1 MTLKEVI
8 NQIRQIVDKALLD
21 LEYEKIE
28 YDISEPPKTEFGDLT
43 TNIAFLLS
51 KRIHK
56 KPNEIAKELVS
67 NSINFQLKNIGKDSL
82 ILNANAHIS
91 GHINFNINY
100 AIFNKF
106 LLKLVNQKDLL
117 LPPSGPNK
125 QIVIEHTSVNPNKAL
140 HIGHLRNVIIG
151 DSLYR
156 LFKLT
161 NHKTIVLNYIDD
173 SGVQVADLIVA
184 FKFAGF
190 SPDNVEENFKF
201 DQYCGEI
208 YVRMNELY
216 KTNLELIEKRK
227 LVIKEIEQG
236 NTELAQF
243 THYIVEKIVK
253 QQLESCW
260 RIKSRYDLLVIE
272 SQILLSKLWEKTF
285 NLLKEKNIIYYSPKG
300 KNMNCWVLRDE
311 HNEEK
316 VIIRSDGT
324 ATYIAKDISFAVW
337 KLNLINDPFT
347 YNKFS
352 LQWDKSILWK
362 TMLKSENIDNFIQQQ
377 KQIDLFYMEDRPN
390 KVITVID
397 SRQARLQKIIST
409 VLSYIDQ
416 NINNRY
422 KYLGYETVALSP
434 NSVKDIGVELDKTTK
449 KIIHMSGR
457 KGIFINADTILD
469 KLHKKACYE
478 VKKRNPDFDDTSVSE
493 IAEGIAVSAIRYNLL
508 RQDIDKMITFD
519 MEEALNLE
527 GDTSLYL
534 QYSFARAM
542 RILEKGNGSLEEFIN
557 GKSANIRCDLLNH
570 TIERDLIKEISK
582 FNIIIEEALNSLN
595 PKIITKYA
603 NRISTKF
610 NAFYETLPVLG
621 AELNLKVSRLMLV
634 KVFVNVLANLFNILG
649 IESFS
654 RI

>member
-1 MTLKEVI
+1 MTLQEVI

-21 LEYEKIE
+21 LKYEKLE
-28 YDISEPPKTEFGDLT
+28 YDVSEPPKKEFGDLT
-43 TNIAFLLS
+43 TNIAFLIS

-56 KPNEIAKELVS
+56 NPNEIATELVD
-67 NSINFQLKNIGKDSL
+67 NSINLQLKNMSKDSL

-100 AIFNKF
+100 VTFNRF
-106 LLKLVNQKDLL
+106 LLKWVNQNDLL
-117 LPPSGPNK
+117 LPPNGPNK

-151 DSLYR
+151 DTLYR
-156 LFKLT
+156 LFKFT

-190 SPDNVEENFKF
+190 SPENIEENIKF
-201 DQYCGEI
+201 DQYCGDV
-208 YVRMNELY
+208 YVRMNEIY

-227 LVIKEIEQG
+227 LVIREIEEG

-260 RIKSRYDLLVIE
+260 RIKSRYDLLVME

-285 NLLKEKNIIYYSPKG
+285 NLLKEKNIIYYSSNG
-300 KNMNCWVLRDE
+300 KNINCWVLRDE
-311 HNEEK
+311 NNEEK
-316 VIIRSDGT
+316 VLIRSDGT
-324 ATYIAKDISFAVW
+324 ATYVAKDISFAVW
-337 KLNLINDPFT
+337 KLNLINDPFI
-347 YNKFS
+347 YNEFS

-362 TMLKSENIDNFIQQQ
+362 TMLKSENTADSFLQQ
-377 KQIDLFYMEDRPN
+377 IAFFFMENPPS

-397 SRQARLQKIIST
+397 SRQERLQKIISI
-409 VLSYIDQ
+409 VLSNIATE
-416 NINNRY
+416 INNRY
-422 KYLGYETVALSP
+422 IYLGYETVALSP
-434 NSVKDIGVELDKTTK
+434 KSVQDIGVELDNINK

-469 KLHKKACYE
+469 KLHRKACYE
-478 VKKRNPDFDDTSVSE
+478 VKKRNPSLDDTTIDE

-534 QYSFARAM
+534 QYSLARAM
-542 RILEKGNGSLEEFIN
+542 RILEKGDCSLEELIKETN
-557 GKSANIRCDLLNH
+557 ASLRCDLLNN

-582 FNIIIEEALNSLN
+582 FNIIIEESLNTLN
-595 PKIITKYA
+595 PKLITKYA

-610 NAFYETLPVLG
+610 NSYYENVPVLG
-621 AELNLKVSRLMLV
+621 ADRILKVSRLMLV
-634 KVFVNVLANLFNILG
+634 KVFVNVLTNLFQILG

>member
-8 NQIRQIVDKALLD
+8 DQIRQIVDKALFD
-21 LEYEKIE
+21 LEFEKLD

-51 KRIHK
+51 KRLNK
-56 KPNEIAKELVS
+56 KPNEIAKELVY
-67 NSINFQLKNIGKDSL
+67 NSINLQLKSIGKNSL

-91 GHINFNINY
+91 GHINFYINY
-100 AIFNKF
+100 VTFNKF
-106 LLKLVNQKDLL
+106 LLQWVNENDLL
-117 LPPSGPNK
+117 KSTNGFNK
-125 QIVIEHTSVNPNKAL
+125 KIVIEHTSVNPNKAL

-161 NHKTIVLNYIDD
+161 NQSPFVLNYIDD

-190 SPDNVEENFKF
+190 SPEDIGNDIKF
-201 DQYCGEI
+201 DQYCGEV

-236 NTELAQF
+236 NNEIAQF
-243 THYIVEKIVK
+243 THFIVEKIVE

-272 SQILLSKLWEKTF
+272 SQILLSKLWEQTF
-285 NLLKEKNIIYYSPKG
+285 NLLKEKNIIYYSTKG
-300 KNMNCWVLRDE
+300 KNLNCWVLRDE

-337 KLNLINDPFT
+337 KLNLVNDPFI

-362 TMLKSENIDNFIQQQ
+362 TMLKSENTNDSSFQQT
-377 KQIDLFYMEDRPN
+377 DFLFKEKRPD
-390 KVITVID
+390 KLITVID
-397 SRQARLQKIIST
+397 SRQARLQKIIGV
-409 VLSYIDQ
+409 VLNNIET
-416 NINNRY
+416 NINKKY
-422 KYLGYETVALSP
+422 IYLGYETVALSP
-434 NSVKDIGVELDKTTK
+434 KSVQDIGVELNNINK

-457 KGIFINADTILD
+457 KGIFINADTILN
-469 KLHKKACYE
+469 KLHKKAYYE
-478 VKKRNPDFDDTSVSE
+478 VKKRNPTLDENTISG

-508 RQDIDKMITFD
+508 RQDVDKMITFD
-519 MEEALNLE
+519 IEESLNLE

-542 RILEKGNGSLEEFIN
+542 RIIEKSNDSIEGFIN
-557 GKSANIRCDLLNH
+557 GKNAKIRCDLLNQ
-570 TIERDLIKEISK
+570 TIESDLIKEISK
-582 FNIIIEEALNSLN
+582 LNIIIEESINTLN

-610 NAFYETLPVLG
+610 NSFYENIPVLSS
-621 AELNLKVSRLMLV
+621 EQIYKESRLILV
-634 KVFVNVLANLFNILG
+634 KVFVKVLANLFKILG

>member
-8 NQIRQIVDKALLD
+8 NQIRQIVNKALLD

-28 YDISEPPKTEFGDLT
+28 YDVSEPPKTEFGDLT

-67 NSINFQLKNIGKDSL
+67 NSINFQLKNLGKDSL

-100 AIFNKF
+100 AILNKF
-106 LLKLVNQKDLL
+106 LLKLVKQKDLL
-117 LPPSGPNK
+117 LPPSGLNK

-173 SGVQVADLIVA
+173 SGVQIADLIVA

-190 SPDNVEENFKF
+190 SENVQANIKF

-236 NTELAQF
+236 NTELALF
-243 THYIVEKIVK
+243 TQYIVEKIVK
-253 QQLESCW
+253 QQLKSCW

-285 NLLKEKNIIYYSPKG
+285 SLLKEKNIIYYSTKG

-337 KLNLINDPFT
+337 KLHLVDDPFT

-362 TMLKSENIDNFIQQQ
+362 TMLKPENIDNSFHQQS
-377 KQIDLFYMEDRPN
+377 DLFFMEDRPN

-397 SRQARLQKIIST
+397 SRQARLQNIIST
-409 VLSYIDQ
+409 VLSDIDPK
-416 NINNRY
+416 INNTY
-422 KYLGYETVALSP
+422 IYLGYETVALSP
-434 NSVKDIGVELDKTTK
+434 NSVQDIGVELDKVTK

-457 KGIFINADTILD
+457 KGIFINVDTILD
-469 KLHKKACYE
+469 KLHQKACYE
-478 VKKRNPDFDDTSVSE
+478 VRKRNPDFDDTTISE

-519 MEEALNLE
+519 MEEALNLD

-542 RILEKGNGSLEEFIN
+542 RILEKGNGSLEECIN
-557 GKSANIRCDLLNH
+557 EKNANIRCDLLNH
-570 TIERDLIKEISK
+570 TIETDLIKEISK

-595 PKIITKYA
+595 PKVITKYA

-610 NAFYETLPVLG
+610 NSFYENVPVLG
-621 AELNLKVSRLMLV
+621 AELILKLSRLVLV
-634 KVFVNVLANLFNILG
+634 KVFVNVLANLFKILG

>member
-8 NQIRQIVDKALLD
+8 NQIRQIVNKALLD

-28 YDISEPPKTEFGDLT
+28 YDVSEPPKTEFGDLT

-106 LLKLVNQKDLL
+106 LLKLVKQKDLL
-117 LPPSGPNK
+117 LPPSGLNK

-173 SGVQVADLIVA
+173 SGVQIADLIVA

-190 SPDNVEENFKF
+190 SENVQANIKF

-236 NTELAQF
+236 NTELALF
-243 THYIVEKIVK
+243 TQYIVEKIVK
-253 QQLESCW
+253 QQLKSCW

-285 NLLKEKNIIYYSPKG
+285 SLLKEKNIIYYSTKG

-337 KLNLINDPFT
+337 KLHLVDDPFT

-362 TMLKSENIDNFIQQQ
+362 TMLKPENIDNSFHQQS
-377 KQIDLFYMEDRPN
+377 DLFFMEDRPN

-397 SRQARLQKIIST
+397 SRQARLQNIIST
-409 VLSYIDQ
+409 VLSDIDPK
-416 NINNRY
+416 INNTY
-422 KYLGYETVALSP
+422 IYLGYETVALSP
-434 NSVKDIGVELDKTTK
+434 NSVQDIGVELDKITK

-457 KGIFINADTILD
+457 KGIFINVDTILD
-469 KLHKKACYE
+469 KLHQKACYE
-478 VKKRNPDFDDTSVSE
+478 VRKRNPDFDDTTISE

-519 MEEALNLE
+519 MEEALNLD

-542 RILEKGNGSLEEFIN
+542 RILEKGNGSLEECIN
-557 GKSANIRCDLLNH
+557 EKNANIRCDLLNH
-570 TIERDLIKEISK
+570 TIETDLIKEISK

-595 PKIITKYA
+595 PKVITKYA

-610 NAFYETLPVLG
+610 NSFYENVPVLG
-621 AELNLKVSRLMLV
+621 AELILKLSRLVLV
-634 KVFVNVLANLFNILG
+634 KVFVNVLANLFKILG

>member
-8 NQIRQIVDKALLD
+8 KQIRQIVDKALVD

-28 YDISEPPKTEFGDLT
+28 YDVSEPPKTEFGDLT

-51 KRIHK
+51 KRIYK
-56 KPNEIAKELVS
+56 KPNEIAKEIVS

-125 QIVIEHTSVNPNKAL
+125 QIVIEHASINPNKAL

-190 SPDNVEENFKF
+190 SPDNVEENIKF

-216 KTNLELIEKRK
+216 KTDLELIEKRK

-253 QQLESCW
+253 QQLDSCW

-285 NLLKEKNIIYYSPKG
+285 NLLKEKNIIYYSTKG

-337 KLNLINDPFT
+337 KLNLIDDPFT

-352 LQWDKSILWK
+352 LQWDKSIIWK
-362 TMLKSENIDNFIQQQ
+362 TMLKSENIDNSLQQQ
-377 KQIDLFYMEDRPN
+377 KQIDLFYKEERPN

-422 KYLGYETVALSP
+422 IYLGYETVALSP
-434 NSVKDIGVELDKTTK
+434 NSVKDIGVQLDNITK

-457 KGIFINADTILD
+457 KGIFINADTI
-469 KLHKKACYE
+469 
-478 VKKRNPDFDDTSVSE
+478 
-493 IAEGIAVSAIRYNLL
+493 
-508 RQDIDKMITFD
+508 IDKMITFD

-557 GKSANIRCDLLNH
+557 EKTANIRCDLLNH

-610 NAFYETLPVLG
+610 NAFYENLPVLD
-621 AELNLKVSRLMLV
+621 AERILKISRLMLV

>member
-8 NQIRQIVDKALLD
+8 NQIRQIVNKALLD

-28 YDISEPPKTEFGDLT
+28 YDVSEPPKTEFGDLT

-106 LLKLVNQKDLL
+106 LLKLVKQKDLL
-117 LPPSGPNK
+117 LPPSGLNK

-173 SGVQVADLIVA
+173 SGVQIADLIVA

-190 SPDNVEENFKF
+190 SENVQANIKF

-236 NTELAQF
+236 NTELALF
-243 THYIVEKIVK
+243 TQYIVEKIVK
-253 QQLESCW
+253 QQLKSCW

-285 NLLKEKNIIYYSPKG
+285 SLLKEKNIIYYSTKG

-337 KLNLINDPFT
+337 KLHLVDDPFT

-362 TMLKSENIDNFIQQQ
+362 TMLKPENIDNSFHQQS
-377 KQIDLFYMEDRPN
+377 DLFFMEDRPN

-397 SRQARLQKIIST
+397 SRQARLQNIIST
-409 VLSYIDQ
+409 VLSDIDPK
-416 NINNRY
+416 INNTY
-422 KYLGYETVALSP
+422 IYLGYETVALSP
-434 NSVKDIGVELDKTTK
+434 NSVQDIGVELDKVTK

-457 KGIFINADTILD
+457 KGIFINVDTILD
-469 KLHKKACYE
+469 KLHQKACYE
-478 VKKRNPDFDDTSVSE
+478 VRKRNPDFDDTTISE

-519 MEEALNLE
+519 MEEALNLD

-542 RILEKGNGSLEEFIN
+542 RILEKGNGSLEECIN
-557 GKSANIRCDLLNH
+557 EKNANIRCDLLNH
-570 TIERDLIKEISK
+570 TIETDLIKEISK

-595 PKIITKYA
+595 PKVITKYA

-610 NAFYETLPVLG
+610 NSFYENVPVLG
-621 AELNLKVSRLMLV
+621 AELILKLSRLVLV
-634 KVFVNVLANLFNILG
+634 KVFVNVLANLFKILG

>member
-1 MTLKEVI
+1 MTIKEVI
-8 NQIRQIVDKALLD
+8 NQIRHIVNKALLD

-28 YDISEPPKTEFGDLT
+28 YDVSEPPKTEFGDLT

-100 AIFNKF
+100 AILNKF
-106 LLKLVNQKDLL
+106 LLKLVKQKDLL
-117 LPPSGPNK
+117 LPPSGLNK

-173 SGVQVADLIVA
+173 SGVQIADLIVA

-190 SPDNVEENFKF
+190 SENVQANIKF

-236 NTELAQF
+236 NTELALF
-243 THYIVEKIVK
+243 TQYIVEKIVK
-253 QQLESCW
+253 QQLKSCW

-285 NLLKEKNIIYYSPKG
+285 SLLKEKNIIYYSTKG

-337 KLNLINDPFT
+337 KLHLVDDPFT

-362 TMLKSENIDNFIQQQ
+362 TMLKPENIDNSFHQQS
-377 KQIDLFYMEDRPN
+377 DLFFMEDRPN

-397 SRQARLQKIIST
+397 SRQARLQNIIST
-409 VLSYIDQ
+409 VLSDIDPK
-416 NINNRY
+416 INNTY
-422 KYLGYETVALSP
+422 IYLGYETVALSP
-434 NSVKDIGVELDKTTK
+434 NSVQDIGVELDKVTK

-457 KGIFINADTILD
+457 KGIFINVDTILD
-469 KLHKKACYE
+469 KLHQKACYE
-478 VKKRNPDFDDTSVSE
+478 VRKRNPDFDDTTISE

-519 MEEALNLE
+519 MEEALNLD

-542 RILEKGNGSLEEFIN
+542 RILEKGNGSLEEYIN
-557 GKSANIRCDLLNH
+557 EKNANIRCDLLNH
-570 TIERDLIKEISK
+570 TIETDLIKEISK

-595 PKIITKYA
+595 PKVITKYA

-610 NAFYETLPVLG
+610 NSFYENVPVLG
-621 AELNLKVSRLMLV
+621 AELILKLSRLVLV
-634 KVFVNVLANLFNILG
+634 KVFVNVLANLFKILG

>member
-8 NQIRQIVDKALLD
+8 DQIRQIVDKALFD
-21 LEYEKIE
+21 LEFEKLD
-28 YDISEPPKTEFGDLT
+28 YDVSEPPKPEFGDLT
-43 TNIAFLLS
+43 TNITFLLS

-56 KPNEIAKELVS
+56 KPNEIAKELVY
-67 NSINFQLKNIGKDSL
+67 NSINPQLKNIGKNSL

-91 GHINFNINY
+91 GHINFYINY
-100 AIFNKF
+100 VTFNKF
-106 LLKLVNQKDLL
+106 LLQWVNENDLL
-117 LPPSGPNK
+117 KSNNGFNK
-125 QIVIEHTSVNPNKAL
+125 KIVMEHTSVNPNKAL

-161 NHKTIVLNYIDD
+161 NHSTFVLNYIDD

-190 SPDNVEENFKF
+190 SPEDIGNDIKF
-201 DQYCGEI
+201 DQYCGEV

-236 NTELAQF
+236 NNEIAQF
-243 THYIVEKIVK
+243 THFIVEKIVE
-253 QQLESCW
+253 QQLQSCW

-272 SQILLSKLWEKTF
+272 SQILLSKLWEQTF
-285 NLLKEKNIIYYSPKG
+285 NLLKEKNIIYYSTKG
-300 KNMNCWVLRDE
+300 KNINCWVLRDE

-337 KLNLINDPFT
+337 KLNLVTDPFI
-347 YNKFS
+347 YSKIS

-362 TMLKSENIDNFIQQQ
+362 TMLKSENTNDSSFQ
-377 KQIDLFYMEDRPN
+377 QIDFLFKEKRPD

-397 SRQARLQKIIST
+397 SRQARLQKIISV
-409 VLSYIDQ
+409 VLNNIET
-416 NINNRY
+416 NINKKY
-422 KYLGYETVALSP
+422 IYLGYETVALSP
-434 NSVKDIGVELDKTTK
+434 KSVQDIGVELNNINK

-457 KGIFINADTILD
+457 KGIFINADTILN
-469 KLHKKACYE
+469 KLHKKAYYE
-478 VKKRNPDFDDTSVSE
+478 VKKRNPSLDDITISG

-508 RQDIDKMITFD
+508 RQDVDKMITFD
-519 MEEALNLE
+519 IEEALNLE

-542 RILEKGNGSLEEFIN
+542 RIIEKSNDSIEEFIN
-557 GKSANIRCDLLNH
+557 GKNAKIRCDLLNN
-570 TIERDLIKEISK
+570 TIESDLIKEISK
-582 FNIIIEEALNSLN
+582 LNIIIEESINTLN

-610 NAFYETLPVLG
+610 NSFYENIPVLSS
-621 AELNLKVSRLMLV
+621 EQIYKESRLTLV
-634 KVFVNVLANLFNILG
+634 KVFVKVLANLFKILG